1 METWRHGE
9 AFPGRPCLQFPMPNA
24 QWAGMAPNGQVWRP
38 IQNSKLKTQ
47 MTYPLKRLL
56 SYGRKYRGL
65 IWQASAY
72 SIFNRI
78 FGLTPPVLIGAGV
91 DVVVQKEN
99 SLIANLGV
107 SNVLQQFLILSLI
120 ALFLWLCESLLEYAY
135 SQAWRNLSQTIQHD
149 LRLDAYARLQE
160 LDLAYFEERS
170 TGTVVSV
177 LSDDINQL
185 ERFLDNNAN
194 EIIQVL
200 TAIIFICG
208 AFFLLD
214 PSIAWIS
221 FVPIP
226 FIAWLAIWFQKLL
239 GLLYAKVRE
248 KLGVLN
254 GQLTNNISGITTI
267 KSFTAEDY
275 EISRIDR
282 LSDAYRQSNKK
293 VIFLSSAFI
302 PLLRIVILLGFTGIL
317 VYGGIEAVEGRLA
330 VGTYSTMVFLTQRL
344 LWLLARF
351 AQILDQYQR
360 AMASIDRVMDVL
372 DTPVATHPGDKPL
385 PIESVK
391 GELEFRDVAFAYH
404 QGFPVVENLSLK
416 IPAGKTIGIVGST
429 GSGKSTLVKL
439 LLRLY
444 EVRSGSIALDR
455 LELQDIQLRDL
466 RQAIGL
472 VSQDVFLFH
481 GTVAENIA
489 YGSLD
494 LDLKKAIAPE
504 IIETM
509 AKANDRADNQAL
521 EKDLVGATMAKA
533 NDRADRQGN
542 NQALE
547 KILVGAT
554 IAKANDRADRQGNN
568 QALEKILAGA
578 TIAKANDRADRQADD
593 LVDKERDI
601 NLEKI
606 IAAATIAEAHDFI
619 MQLPQGYDTIVG
631 ERGQKLSGGQR
642 QRISIARAILKNP
655 PILILDEAT
664 SAVDNETEAAISRS
678 LERITQ
684 NRTTIAIAHR
694 LSTVR
699 NADFIYV
706 LEKGRLVEEGT
717 HEQLL
722 EQSGIYASLWQV
734 QTGSSRGKF

>member
-1 METWRHGE
+1 M
-9 AFPGRPCLQFPMPNA
+9 
-24 QWAGMAPNGQVWRP
+24 
-38 IQNSKLKTQ
+38 
-47 MTYPLKRLL
+47 
-56 SYGRKYRGL
+56 
-65 IWQASAY
+65 
-72 SIFNRI
+72 
-78 FGLTPPVLIGAGV
+78 
-91 DVVVQKEN
+91 VVQKEN
-99 SLIANLGV
+99 SLIAKLGA

-120 ALFLWLCESLLEYAY
+120 AFILWGGESLFEYAY
-135 SQAWRNLSQTIQHD
+135 SRSWRNLSQTIQHD
-149 LRLDAYARLQE
+149 LRLDAYARLQD

-170 TGTVVSV
+170 TGTLVSV

-185 ERFLDNNAN
+185 ERFLDNSAN
-194 EIIQVL
+194 QIIQLL
-200 TAIIFICG
+200 TTIILICI
-208 AFFLLD
+208 AFCFLA

-221 FVPIP
+221 CIPIP
-226 FIAWLAIWFQKLL
+226 FIAWVAIWFQKLL
-239 GLLYAKVRE
+239 APRYAKVRQ
-248 KLGVLN
+248 KVGLLN
-254 GQLTNNISGITTI
+254 GQLTNNISGIITI
-267 KSFTAEDY
+267 KSFTAEEY

-282 LSDAYRQSNKK
+282 LSDAYRQSNKE
-293 VIFLSSAFI
+293 VILLSGAFI
-302 PLLRIVILLGFTGIL
+302 PLVRIVILLGFTGIL
-317 VYGGIEAVEGRLA
+317 VYGGMEAVEGRLA

-344 LWLLARF
+344 LWPLARF
-351 AQILDQYQR
+351 AQTLDQYQR

-372 DTPVATHPGDKPL
+372 DTPIATHLGDKQL
-385 PIESVK
+385 PIDSVK
-391 GELEFRDVAFAYH
+391 GELEFRDVTFAYN
-404 QGFPVVENLSLK
+404 QGFPVIENLSLK

-455 LELQDIQLRDL
+455 IQLQDIQLRDL

-489 YGSLD
+489 YGTFD
-494 LDLKKAIAPE
+494 LGLKKAIAAE
-504 IIETM
+504 TIETM
-509 AKANDRADNQAL
+509 AKANKRENNQSNDQANNQ
-521 EKDLVGATMAKA
+521 T
-533 NDRADRQGN
+533 NDRANDQT
-542 NQALE
+542 LE

-554 IAKANDRADRQGNN
+554 IAKANERANNQSNDQADNQTNDKADRQT
-568 QALEKILAGA
+568 LEKILVGA
-578 TIAKANDRADRQADD
+578 TIAKGNDRANNRANDQADNQAVEKILPGATMPKADRQAND
-593 LVDKERDI
+593 LLDKTHNI
-601 NLEKI
+601 KLEKI
-606 IAAATIAEAHDFI
+606 IAAAKIAEAHDFI

-642 QRISIARAILKNP
+642 QRMSIARAILKSP

-684 NRTTIAIAHR
+684 HRTTIAIAHR

-722 EQSGIYASLWQV
+722 EQSGIYANLWQV
-734 QTGSSRGKF
+734 QTGSPGG